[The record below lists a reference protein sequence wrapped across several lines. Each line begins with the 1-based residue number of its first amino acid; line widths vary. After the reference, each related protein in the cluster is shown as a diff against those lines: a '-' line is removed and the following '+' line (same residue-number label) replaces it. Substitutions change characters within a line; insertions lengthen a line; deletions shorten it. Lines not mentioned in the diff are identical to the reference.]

1 MTERR
6 QALFPGKSA
15 ATLLLL
21 AVFPAFLFL
30 SVLLDTRQAL
40 LSWTAPFALLL
51 LSTAALILELYGRRD
66 STSPRRIGRRI

>member
-15 ATLLLL
+15 ATLLFL
-21 AVFPAFLFL
+21 AVIPASFLL

-40 LSWTAPFALLL
+40 GWTAPLALLL
-51 LSTAALILELYGRRD
+51 LSTAALILGLYGRRD

>member
-6 QALFPGKSA
+6 QALFRGNSA
-15 ATLLLL
+15 VTLLFL
-21 AVFPAFLFL
+21 AVIPATFFV

-40 LSWTAPFALLL
+40 GWTAPCALLL
-51 LSTAALILELYGRRD
+51 LSTAALIRGLYGRRD